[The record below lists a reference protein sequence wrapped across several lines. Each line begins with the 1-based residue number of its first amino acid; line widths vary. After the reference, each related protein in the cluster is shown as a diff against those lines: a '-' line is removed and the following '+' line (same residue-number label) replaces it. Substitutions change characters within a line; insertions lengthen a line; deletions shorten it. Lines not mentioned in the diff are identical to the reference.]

1 MRIFTFVTFL
11 FLTSLA
17 ATAQSART
25 DASDAVRVSVFPNPA
40 SDYVHIRLD
49 NPEAQDTKVVMY
61 SIIGSEIPAEQEII
75 DDFELRIRVKDLP
88 SGYYLLSIGSGDRN
102 NRISRKFIKR

>member
-1 MRIFTFVTFL
+1 MRIFTLVTFL
-11 FLTSLA
+11 FFASLA
-17 ATAQSART
+17 AKAQSTRT
-25 DASDAVRVSVFPNPA
+25 DASDAVRVSIFPNPA

-49 NPEAQDTKVVMY
+49 DPEAESTKVVMY
-61 SIIGSEIPAEQEII
+61 SIIGSEIPSEREII

-88 SGYYLLSIGSGDRN
+88 AGYYLLSIGSGERN